1 MECHGGGR
9 VIRLAIPE
17 AVATGKVIAI
27 ARKVPLARLV
37 DVVDVLDSAGV
48 KVIEVTLDGDD
59 ALASIERLA
68 DSPLTIG
75 AGTVRSVADAVK
87 ADKAGAEFIVMPH
100 TDADVVRS
108 ITARGVPVMPGAL
121 TPTEVVAAW
130 NLGASAVKLFPAMLG
145 GPDYLKTLR
154 GPLADLSFV
163 PTGGIDDTNA
173 AAYLEAGAVAVGVGS
188 WLTGGN
194 DLDMI
199 GQRAAS
205 LVNAIRSV

>member
-1 MECHGGGR
+1 M
-9 VIRLAIPE
+9 IRLAIPE

>member
-1 MECHGGGR
+1 M
-9 VIRLAIPE
+9 IRLAIPE

-27 ARKVPLARLV
+27 ARKVPLAQLV